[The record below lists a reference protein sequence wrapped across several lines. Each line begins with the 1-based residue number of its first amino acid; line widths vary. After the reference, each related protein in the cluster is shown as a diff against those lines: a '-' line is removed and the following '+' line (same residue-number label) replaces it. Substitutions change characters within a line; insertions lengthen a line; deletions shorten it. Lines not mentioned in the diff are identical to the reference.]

1 MWILEEYIMDKMKLK
16 KLLDSFDGDEND
28 LYKEINFVNIESNEF
43 NSNDYKELLYK
54 TMYLFHRMHG
64 IESIYS
70 KYQIP
75 VIAERNISYSDFKK
89 YLEELQKYE
98 IDIELLPGI
107 KNHSD
112 NIVRIAAS
120 KLLDMGNWNWTRI
133 YSSKLT
139 GKDIAEQGKMYIS
152 VDNKDLYMFAN
163 LLLEKCLKQG
173 IEDYEFKVNN
183 DDSKTRSDNV
193 VIYFTNEN
201 FSKYIS
207 SVNQIISENPS
218 IQLNAQNILGYSI
231 NSNIKIAKDYE
242 NGKESFTSKVCKK
255 IITLRQRGID
265 NSEIIES
272 IDSAT
277 QKYLSDIIK
286 LNNRGLESYR

>member
-1 MWILEEYIMDKMKLK
+1 MDKMKLK

-28 LYKEINFVNIESNEF
+28 LYKEINFVNIQSNEF
-43 NSNDYKELLYK
+43 NSNDYKDLLYK

-98 IDIELLPGI
+98 IDIELLPGV

-112 NIVRIAAS
+112 NIIRIAAS
-120 KLLDMGNWNWTRI
+120 KLLDMGNWDWTRI

-139 GKDIAEQGKMYIS
+139 GKDIAEQGKMYLS

-163 LLLEKCLKQG
+163 LLLDKCLKQG

-183 DDSKTRSDNV
+183 DDNKTRSDNV
-193 VIYFTNEN
+193 VIYFTTEN

-207 SVNQIISENPS
+207 LVNQIISENPG

-242 NGKESFTSKVCKK
+242 NGKESFTSKVCKT
-255 IITLRQRGID
+255 IIALRQRGVD

-286 LNNRGLESYR
+286 LNNRGLEVDR

>member
-1 MWILEEYIMDKMKLK
+1 MDKIKLK

-28 LYKEINFVNIESNEF
+28 LYNAINFVNIQSNQF

-75 VIAERNISYSDFKK
+75 VIAEKNISYSDFKK
-89 YLEELQKYE
+89 YLEELHKYE
-98 IDIELLPGI
+98 IDIELLPRV

-120 KLLDMGNWNWTRI
+120 KLLDMGSWNWTRI
-133 YSSKLT
+133 YSSKLI
-139 GKDIAEQGKMYIS
+139 GQDIAEQGKMYIS
-152 VDNKDLYMFAN
+152 IDNKDLYMFAN

-173 IEDYEFKVNN
+173 IKDYEFKVNN

-193 VIYFTNEN
+193 VIYFTTEN

-207 SVNQIISENPS
+207 LVNQIILENPS
-218 IQLNAQNILGYSI
+218 MQLNAQNILGYSI

-242 NGKESFTSKVCKK
+242 NGKESFTRKVCKT
-255 IITLRQRGID
+255 IIALRQRGVD
-265 NSEIIES
+265 NSKIIES

-286 LNNRGLESYR
+286 LNNRELKGER

>member
-1 MWILEEYIMDKMKLK
+1 MDKMKLK